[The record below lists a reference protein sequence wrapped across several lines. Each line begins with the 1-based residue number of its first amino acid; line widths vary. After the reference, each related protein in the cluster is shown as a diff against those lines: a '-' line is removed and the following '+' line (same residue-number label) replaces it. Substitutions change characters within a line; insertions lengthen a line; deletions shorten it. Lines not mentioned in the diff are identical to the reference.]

1 MKRLS
6 EPGAV
11 LPRRAYAATLSAVV
25 TSLMAATAAMAAVVT
40 PAAPSP
46 RFPEPVSRTL
56 ANGLRVV
63 VFPSGSL
70 PIVQAQLLVP
80 AGTADEPDSLPGLA
94 ELTSRIV
101 QAGSASRTREQLAAD
116 LGAAGA
122 TLAISAQ
129 RDYALAACGA
139 RSSSFDAALE
149 IMADVV
155 VSPRLEEEPFQ
166 SAQGAMIARL
176 RSRARSEAALADDR
190 MWGIAL
196 DPHPYGHPEGGVFDG
211 LLETHLED
219 VKNFVRDR
227 WRPDR
232 AVLAIAGDVTP
243 EHAFAAA
250 QDVFGRWAGKVAA
263 DRARPAPAPQA
274 GVRLMDL
281 PGSPR
286 AEVRVL
292 VRGPGRAAPELAA
305 WQVARAALEDRL
317 AGSGASVALT
327 SLRDASLLVLADEGP
342 ADSARAIA
350 GRLLGTLRGFAASPP
365 TGASEKALQHRV
377 AQSVPL
383 ELETIGARISRWQ
396 ADDFAGLTPDAVT
409 HAITAI
415 ASPSLDLAPVAR
427 ALGAPPTVF
436 VAGPADRVQRLL
448 APLGKVASVPISV
461 RRTSR
466 PDTLPA
472 PTAEQ
477 LRAGRAAIA
486 GAIEAHGGA
495 ARLASAKSSAYEGD
509 IGIESRGQKV
519 EGQYSV
525 VRVDPMQLSQSTRM
539 LTFEIRQTLNGNEA
553 WTLGVG
559 DTASLKLADSLEV
572 RSLQSTFQGDLV
584 HLLRAAADEGSG
596 AALRGAETIGG
607 SACDLVDFTAPGG
620 QRLRLAIDRATK
632 RVVAADAGLGSDL
645 RWHERRLF
653 SEWKTVLGLV
663 LPAFEERL
671 LDGERVTYY
680 RTRLITLNGDHD
692 PSLFRKPTVMHGRVL
707 PSK

>member
-1 MKRLS
+1 M
-6 EPGAV
+6 
-11 LPRRAYAATLSAVV
+11 
-25 TSLMAATAAMAAVVT
+25 
-40 PAAPSP
+40 
-46 RFPEPVSRTL
+46 
-56 ANGLRVV
+56 
-63 VFPSGSL
+63 
-70 PIVQAQLLVP
+70 QAQLLVP

-327 SLRDASLLVLADEGP
+327 RCATPVCSSSPTKVRPTRRARSRAACSERCAASRPRRPP
-342 ADSARAIA
+342 ARRRRRCNTASRSPCRSSSKRSGRGSAA
-350 GRLLGTLRGFAASPP
+350 GRRT
-365 TGASEKALQHRV
+365 
-377 AQSVPL
+377 
-383 ELETIGARISRWQ
+383 
-396 ADDFAGLTPDAVT
+396 
-409 HAITAI
+409 
-415 ASPSLDLAPVAR
+415 
-427 ALGAPPTVF
+427 
-436 VAGPADRVQRLL
+436 
-448 APLGKVASVPISV
+448 
-461 RRTSR
+461 TSR
-466 PDTLPA
+466 
-472 PTAEQ
+472 
-477 LRAGRAAIA
+477 G
-486 GAIEAHGGA
+486 
-495 ARLASAKSSAYEGD
+495 
-509 IGIESRGQKV
+509 
-519 EGQYSV
+519 
-525 VRVDPMQLSQSTRM
+525 
-539 LTFEIRQTLNGNEA
+539 
-553 WTLGVG
+553 
-559 DTASLKLADSLEV
+559 
-572 RSLQSTFQGDLV
+572 
-584 HLLRAAADEGSG
+584 
-596 AALRGAETIGG
+596 
-607 SACDLVDFTAPGG
+607 
-620 QRLRLAIDRATK
+620 
-632 RVVAADAGLGSDL
+632 
-645 RWHERRLF
+645 
-653 SEWKTVLGLV
+653 
-663 LPAFEERL
+663 
-671 LDGERVTYY
+671 
-680 RTRLITLNGDHD
+680 
-692 PSLFRKPTVMHGRVL
+692 
-707 PSK
+707 